1 MVISGSQVADE
12 RKELDMV
19 MTELAAFCA
28 ANDVCIIA
36 VSHINRTGADQF
48 KPPKGK
54 ENESYWVRITKEM
67 LRGSA
72 ALEQLS
78 WTILGLEPEIL
89 PDRSRGN
96 VRITVLKNRTWGFLG
111 EADEFSIDQNTWEV
125 ILANKQPTQMIAPQT
140 VTTKPRCL
148 DADEE
153 LGF

>member
-1 MVISGSQVADE
+1 
-12 RKELDMV
+12 
-19 MTELAAFCA
+19 
-28 ANDVCIIA
+28 
-36 VSHINRTGADQF
+36 
-48 KPPKGK
+48 
-54 ENESYWVRITKEM
+54 M

-96 VRITVLKNRTWGFLG
+96 VRLTVLKNRTWGFLG

-125 ILANKQPTQMIAPQT
+125 ILANKRPTQVIAPQT
-140 VTTKPRCL
+140 VTIKPKCL
-148 DADEE
+148 DDDPE